1 MTKHIHAELMKQYA
15 EDASKH
21 EFPYMFWQCKVIDKW
36 HDLTKHPEWNYD
48 TEYRRKPLE
57 QNEVISVS
65 GKFMKPLKLNDVK
78 FRNPEQIVYYPS
90 FDYTDC
96 RFKVKSIKASSIF
109 GEPSIAIHTTKEN
122 AQRHVDILNKVY
134 YGE

>member
-1 MTKHIHAELMKQYA
+1 MTKHKHADLMKQYA

-21 EFPYMFWQCKVIDKW
+21 EFPHMLWQYKIGDRW
-36 HDLTKHPEWNYD
+36 HDLMKHPEWDFN

-57 QNEVISVS
+57 QNELISVS
-65 GKFMKPLKLNDVK
+65 AMFMKPLKISDVK
-78 FRNPEQIVYYPS
+78 FKNLEQIVYYPS
-90 FDYTDC
+90 FDYDDC
-96 RFKVKSIKASSIF
+96 HFKVKSIKASSIF
-109 GEPSIAIHTTKEN
+109 GEPPIAIHTTKED